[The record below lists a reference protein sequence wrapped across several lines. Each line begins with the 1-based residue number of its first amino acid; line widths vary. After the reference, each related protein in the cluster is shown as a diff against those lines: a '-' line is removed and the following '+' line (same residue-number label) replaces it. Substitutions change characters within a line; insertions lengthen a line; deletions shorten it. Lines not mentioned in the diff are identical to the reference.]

1 MSDFYTRPSSTGRRR
16 SSRSGYNDREAK
28 SHDTGSLF
36 AWTIFILLLVGLVAV
51 CWMGTLYVFGHPEQP
66 LGYAMLRKFKKIEAP
81 KRFIETAAP
90 RGEFLDAKML
100 LARYNNMTPRQL
112 QKESDELL
120 RNYIRNYENM
130 RERVPYVI
138 GRFTILDTYE
148 LTKNDFFTSGVA
160 AVAQDSEA
168 PQVVL
173 EQVFPS
179 DERSEAILYRTLL
192 TGTEIPLQR
201 SQDLAPIIHIER
213 LPDGRLKFTTVPIQ
227 YPNYSATQGPGGFA
241 LEPPTSLNV
250 EAGLPIFSN
259 ARMKEAD
266 ERYAAF
272 RRKLGRTGRPTA
284 QATPPPASALMPV
297 RPAVTTTGQTP
308 APPPVAPALPVN
320 TPAPGPTV
328 TFVPPPMASPEP
340 KVLPAIP
347 VNGTPPAPAVAAASA
362 TPATVGADVPLK
374 PFMATNQQ
382 TSVASTTSGK
392 WQTYKPGQMP
402 KGRLVSIND
411 ARTLANANL
420 SAERLYLQGDFNVT
434 AAVGNSAVLR
444 NSAVPNT
451 RVVVQ
456 YPAASTPPQTG
467 EQISR
472 SGDRPFL
479 ITNVRKTSD
488 GQINIY
494 VREVTSP

>member
-1 MSDFYTRPSSTGRRR
+1 MSDFYTRPSSSGRRR
-16 SSRSGYNDREAK
+16 SARSSYGDAK
-28 SHDTGSLF
+28 PHNTGSLF

-51 CWMGTLYVFGHPEQP
+51 CWMGTLYIFGHPEQP
-66 LGYAMLRKFKKIEAP
+66 LGYAMLHKFKKLDAP

-90 RGEFLDAKML
+90 RGEFLDAKAL
-100 LARYNNMTPRQL
+100 LARYNTMSPRQL
-112 QKESDELL
+112 QKESDDLL

-148 LTKNDFFTSGVA
+148 LTKNDFFMSGIA

-168 PQVVL
+168 PQIVL
-173 EQVFPS
+173 EQIFPS
-179 DERSEAILYRTLL
+179 DERSEPILYRTLL

-241 LEPPTSLNV
+241 LEPPAALNV
-250 EAGLPIFSN
+250 EAGLPIFST

-272 RRKLGRTGRPTA
+272 RRKLARPGSPA
-284 QATPPPASALMPV
+284 AQQATPPPASALMPV
-297 RPAVTTTGQTP
+297 RPAVSTTGQTP
-308 APPPVAPALPVN
+308 VPPVAPALPVASA
-320 TPAPGPTV
+320 TPAHPAQITVAPT
-328 TFVPPPMASPEP
+328 PASTPEP

-347 VNGTPPAPAVAAASA
+347 VNGTPPAAVAGA
-362 TPATVGADVPLK
+362 TPTTVGADVPLK

-382 TSVASTTSGK
+382 TAVASTTSGK

-402 KGRLVSIND
+402 KGGSLALMTPVRWQTPISPSVSIFKETSTSPPPWAT
-411 ARTLANANL
+411 ARCFATTPCPI
-420 SAERLYLQGDFNVT
+420 R
-434 AAVGNSAVLR
+434 
-444 NSAVPNT
+444 
-451 RVVVQ
+451 
-456 YPAASTPPQTG
+456 ASSSSIPPQPLLRRPARR
-467 EQISR
+467 SR
-472 SGDRPFL
+472 RGGDRPFL

>member
-1 MSDFYTRPSSTGRRR
+1 MSDFYTRPSTSGRRR
-16 SSRSGYNDREAK
+16 SSRNAYGDREAK
-28 SHDTGSLF
+28 PHNTGSLF

-51 CWMGTLYVFGHPEQP
+51 CWMGTLYIFGHPEQP
-66 LGYAMLRKFKKIEAP
+66 LGYTMLRKFKKLEAP

-100 LARYNNMTPRQL
+100 LARYNTMTPRQL

-120 RNYIRNYENM
+120 RNYIRNYEGM
-130 RERVPYVI
+130 RARVPYVI

-160 AVAQDSEA
+160 AVAQDAEV

-173 EQVFPS
+173 EQVFPA
-179 DERSEAILYRTLL
+179 DPRSTPILYRTLL

-201 SQDLAPIIHIER
+201 SQDLAPIIHVER

-241 LEPPTSLNV
+241 LEPPATLNV
-250 EAGLPIFSN
+250 QAGLPIFST

-266 ERYAAF
+266 DRYAAF
-272 RRKLGRTGRPTA
+272 RRKLGRSSSPA
-284 QATPPPASALMPV
+284 QATPAAASALMPV

-308 APPPVAPALPVN
+308 APAVKPAIPVA
-320 TPAPGPTV
+320 TPAPAPAV
-328 TFVPPPMASPEP
+328 AVVPPPLATPEP
-340 KVLPAIP
+340 RVLPAIP
-347 VNGTPPAPAVAAASA
+347 VNGTPPAPVAVASAA
-362 TPATVGADVPLK
+362 PATVGADVPLK
-374 PFMATNQQ
+374 PFMATNQ
-382 TSVASTTSGK
+382 TAVASTTSGK

-402 KGRLVSIND
+402 KGRLVNIDD
-411 ARTLANANL
+411 ARALANADL
-420 SAERLYLQGDFNVT
+420 SAERLYLQGDFSVT

-444 NSAVPNT
+444 NNAVPGT

-456 YPAASTPPQTG
+456 YPASSAPPQQG
-467 EQISR
+467 EQVNR
-472 SGDRPFL
+472 GGDRPFL

>member
-16 SSRSGYNDREAK
+16 SSRSAYGERDAK
-28 SHDTGSLF
+28 PHNTGSLF

-66 LGYAMLRKFKKIEAP
+66 LGYAMLRKFKKLDAP

-112 QKESDELL
+112 QKESDDLL

-201 SQDLAPIIHIER
+201 SQDLAPVIHIER
-213 LPDGRLKFTTVPIQ
+213 LPDGRLKFTTVPTQ

-241 LEPPTSLNV
+241 LEPPAALNV
-250 EAGLPIFSN
+250 EAGLPIFST

-272 RRKLGRTGRPTA
+272 RRKLARPGSPA
-284 QATPPPASALMPV
+284 AQQATPAPSSALMPV

-308 APPPVAPALPVN
+308 APAVAPAIPVN

-328 TFVPPPMASPEP
+328 TLVPPPQPTPEP
-340 KVLPAIP
+340 RVLPAIP
-347 VNGTPPAPAVAAASA
+347 VNGTPPAPVAASA

-374 PFMATNQQ
+374 PFMATNQ
-382 TSVASTTSGK
+382 TAVASTTSGK

-402 KGRLVSIND
+402 KGRLVGIDD
-411 ARTLANANL
+411 ARALANADL

-444 NSAVPNT
+444 SGAVPNT

-456 YPAASTPPQTG
+456 YPSASTPPQTG
-467 EQISR
+467 QQVTR
-472 SGDRPFL
+472 GGDRPFL
-479 ITNVRKTSD
+479 ITNIRKTSD